1 MQIPEGSRTVCIAAV
16 MVMTALVAY
25 AAYMAL
31 LLSIDTIWGDGQLL
45 YQYES
50 ESRVKL
56 ARQLVSDGLH
66 AAPVF
71 ILAYLLIYAEMKLIA
86 RFTMRPGGVLPAALA
101 GIGTGI
107 ALSAIFV
114 GLTPGAI
121 LPPVAAGLVMS
132 LALKSIIQPVRQQ
145 T

>member
-1 MQIPEGSRTVCIAAV
+1 MQIPEGSRTVRLAAV

-31 LLSIDTIWGDGQLL
+31 LLSIDTIWGDGQLW

-50 ESRVKL
+50 ESRGKL

-71 ILAYLLIYAEMKLIA
+71 VLAYLLIYVEVKLIA
-86 RFTMRPGGVLPAALA
+86 RFLRPGGVLPAALA

-121 LPPVAAGLVMS
+121 LPPVAAALVMS
-132 LALKSIIQPVRQQ
+132 LAVKRIIQPVRQQ